1 MLRLSKLVVVSDCD
15 LLLNKRSKSAVARSH
30 IQVIEPLNLDPRV
43 SGVNLQ
49 LEITLTFSS
58 GVARATHDGE
68 GVWIADLLVELDLLT
83 EDLQVRDACL
93 RHERALFELRHKL
106 ALETSNHPADE
117 VLALEG
123 AGNIAVLLSHR
134 DVG

>member
-1 MLRLSKLVVVSDCD
+1 M
-15 LLLNKRSKSAVARSH
+15 NNRSKSTVARSH
-30 IQVIEPLNLDPRV
+30 VQVIEPLDLDIRV

-49 LEITLTFSS
+49 LEITLAFSS
-58 GVARATHDGE
+58 GVARATNDGE
-68 GVWIADLLVELDLLT
+68 GVRIADLLVELDLLT

-93 RHERALFELRHKL
+93 RHKRALFQLGHNL